1 MEVWVYVIFGEY
13 IPPQKNKKNKQ
24 KTKNV
29 THFIR
34 IKFLVSFKEGYII
47 FLVKTH
53 AKILSRKTNVPSVWE
68 RHYTFLTNFRAKKLK
83 SFAKKNKTKPSKL
96 LKFKVGHRKPFK
108 KSFWS
113 NVNVRNQWFEGSK
126 MAFFTFLKNFE
137 WQSWSRLVQGKTLKT
152 A

>member
-13 IPPQKNKKNKQ
+13 IPPLKKNNK

-53 AKILSRKTNVPSVWE
+53 AKILSRKTNVPSVWK
-68 RHYTFLTNFRAKKLK
+68 RPYTFLTYFRAKKLK
-83 SFAKKNKTKPSKL
+83 LFAKKNKTKPSKL
-96 LKFKVGHRKPFK
+96 LKFKVGHRKLFR

-113 NVNVRNQWFEGSK
+113 VTWESNDLRVQKWHFSRFWKILSDKVEAGLCKAKRSK
-126 MAFFTFLKNFE
+126 L
-137 WQSWSRLVQGKTLKT
+137 L
-152 A
+152 